1 MQQSTRELKIELLQF
16 LEEMKQRQQIQRAQ
30 RKGAIVVRNRDGS
43 VTVIRIQFV
52 ELYGKSPSAC
62 QPFAVVRGFRPPA
75 LRLNAE

>member
-52 ELYGKSPSAC
+52 DSTGKAHPHASRS
-62 QPFAVVRGFRPPA
+62 
-75 LRLNAE
+75 L